1 MAGGKYMNFN
11 NKLYKLRK
19 SSGLTQEEMADKLQV
34 SRQTISNWETGS
46 ASPSLE
52 KALELADLFSVS
64 LDELVGRKQTERQAI
79 SPLLQSLL
87 HKKVTIHLT
96 YDADE
101 VHMFGESS
109 YKNCELV
116 AVNERSVRILVQEKK
131 QTVEKLIFLKNILS
145 IESDVI

>member
-1 MAGGKYMNFN
+1 MNFN
-11 NKLYKLRK
+11 NKLYRLRK

-64 LDELVGRKQTERQAI
+64 LDELVGRKQIENQVI
-79 SPLLQSLL
+79 SPLLQSPL

-96 YDADE
+96 YDVDD

-131 QTVEKLIFLKNILS
+131 QNVEKLIFFKNILT

>member
-1 MAGGKYMNFN
+1 MNFN
-11 NKLYKLRK
+11 NKLYRLRK

-64 LDELVGRKQTERQAI
+64 LDELVGRKQIENQVI

-96 YDADE
+96 YDVDD

-109 YKNCELV
+109 
-116 AVNERSVRILVQEKK
+116 
-131 QTVEKLIFLKNILS
+131 
-145 IESDVI
+145 

>member
-1 MAGGKYMNFN
+1 MNFN
-11 NKLYKLRK
+11 NKLYRLRK

-64 LDELVGRKQTERQAI
+64 LDELVGRKQTENQVI

-96 YDADE
+96 YDVDD

-131 QTVEKLIFLKNILS
+131 QNVEKLIFFKNILT